1 MSLLADCWST
11 RWEYVLKKTQ
21 TCFIPSRWNCERLR
35 LVSCPDF
42 RQEKEEKKG
51 RGNNHSVSFVLEVQQ
66 IVYHLRRWLF
76 GPKCLW
82 TSVSESDCRVSG
94 IIPGFS
100 TRTQIPSPLCSRAWR
115 IPCQGNLNHKM
126 HKFLNLGVFFP
137 FSVLLLRSS
146 SPETTTFLTLFLPSV

>member
-1 MSLLADCWST
+1 MSSLADCWST
-11 RWEYVLKKTQ
+11 RWEYVLKKKKKRVLFLPDET
-21 TCFIPSRWNCERLR
+21 ERLR

-42 RQEKEEKKG
+42 RQEKGEKKG

-66 IVYHLRRWLF
+66 IVYYLRWWLF

-115 IPCQGNLNHKM
+115 IPCQENLNHKM
-126 HKFLNLGVFFP
+126 HKFFNLGVFFP

-146 SPETTTFLTLFLPSV
+146 SPETTTFPTPFLPSV